1 MFGLETSEKPLS
13 PEVAG
18 VGNAVELTP
27 PPHGGRLGG
36 GQVIGNLLI
45 CLLSCLAFAPAVFAA
60 HGVAQ
65 FGEPK
70 YPANFQHFDYVNPDA
85 PKTGLLNLSI
95 VSQNSSFDKY
105 NPFTLKGKVAPGLLE
120 LVFETLTVN
129 SLDEPNTQYGLLADD
144 IQVAPDFSS
153 ATFHINPKAKFS
165 NGDPVTAKE
174 VKYSFDTLIS
184 RKASPRFKAYFA
196 EIKQLT
202 VVDDHTV
209 RFEFARKGR
218 DLSFVAGSL
227 PVFSPQWGAKA
238 NGEKTP
244 FEQLRLEQP
253 VSSGAYTLAPST
265 SGQNVNYRRNPDYW
279 GKDIPVRRGTLNF
292 DKVVYKLYKD
302 TDTQVAAMRA
312 GDFDFFSETRM
323 RYWCCQYI
331 GKRFDSGELVKEQ
344 FVHHNP
350 SAMNGYVVNLRRERF
365 KDPKVRQALSYAYD
379 WQWLNYK
386 ILDNEFERQDSYFA
400 HSPLQARGLPSE
412 AEVKLLEPYR
422 AELDPAVF
430 GPQVEQP
437 TTKPPSSL
445 RQNLAKAVELL
456 AQAGWHNTN
465 GVLRNSKGEAFE
477 IEVPGGR
484 SNNMLLESFFYNLN
498 KLGIVLRPKSTDVVA
513 DRARMKN
520 FDYDFTSV
528 SFREARNPAAELWR
542 NLNSADADVPG
553 SENVIGVKSHV
564 VDELIKKLF
573 EVNTQQEQ
581 ITVAHALDR
590 VLMHGYYVIP
600 WRYLSHFYFI
610 YNKRLQRPKTL
621 PLFYGAYE
629 WVINAW
635 WDGEGK

>member
-27 PPHGGRLGG
+27 PPHGGWLGG

-65 FGEPK
+65 FGESK

-279 GKDIPVRRGTLNF
+279 GKDIPVRRGSNSAANIIAWAG
-292 DKVVYKLYKD
+292 
-302 TDTQVAAMRA
+302 VAFHASRSTA
-312 GDFDFFSETRM
+312 NCRGR
-323 RYWCCQYI
+323 RP
-331 GKRFDSGELVKEQ
+331 
-344 FVHHNP
+344 P
-350 SAMNGYVVNLRRERF
+350 SAPSGSC
-365 KDPKVRQALSYAYD
+365 AT
-379 WQWLNYK
+379 
-386 ILDNEFERQDSYFA
+386 
-400 HSPLQARGLPSE
+400 AR
-412 AEVKLLEPYR
+412 
-422 AELDPAVF
+422 
-430 GPQVEQP
+430 
-437 TTKPPSSL
+437 
-445 RQNLAKAVELL
+445 
-456 AQAGWHNTN
+456 
-465 GVLRNSKGEAFE
+465 
-477 IEVPGGR
+477 
-484 SNNMLLESFFYNLN
+484 
-498 KLGIVLRPKSTDVVA
+498 
-513 DRARMKN
+513 
-520 FDYDFTSV
+520 
-528 SFREARNPAAELWR
+528 AA
-542 NLNSADADVPG
+542 S
-553 SENVIGVKSHV
+553 
-564 VDELIKKLF
+564 
-573 EVNTQQEQ
+573 
-581 ITVAHALDR
+581 AHA
-590 VLMHGYYVIP
+590 VTSG
-600 WRYLSHFYFI
+600 
-610 YNKRLQRPKTL
+610 
-621 PLFYGAYE
+621 
-629 WVINAW
+629 
-635 WDGEGK
+635 